1 MVIIGI
7 TGPSGSG
14 KSEICAKLNA
24 AGIPTLNAD
33 KIYHRL
39 LTPPSELLDLLA
51 EHFGQEII
59 RDVGTLDR
67 SALAAKVFAPGAES
81 ELETLNRI
89 THGRVLAKM
98 SSLISQYSK
107 MGCSAL
113 TADVP
118 LLFESGFDKE
128 CDLTVAV
135 VADKAI
141 RTERIMKR
149 DGMEYEAAV
158 ARTSAQKPEGFY
170 TSRADIVIKNNS
182 GEDELEKEVSALLEK
197 IGEII
202 KCQGRKK

>member
-14 KSEICAKLNA
+14 KSEVCTKLNA

-33 KIYHRL
+33 NIYHRL
-39 LTPPSELLDLLA
+39 LTPPSELLDLIA
-51 EHFGQEII
+51 ERFGNEVI
-59 RDVGTLDR
+59 RDDGTLDR
-67 SALAAKVFAPGAES
+67 STLAVKVFAPGAE
-81 ELETLNRI
+81 EALEALNSI

-98 SSLISQYSK
+98 NSLISQYSN
-107 MGCSAL
+107 MGCRVL

-118 LLFESGFDKE
+118 LLFESGFDSE

-149 DGMEYEAAV
+149 DGISYEAAA
-158 ARTSAQKPEGFY
+158 ARTAAQKPEDFY
-170 TSRADIVIKNNS
+170 TSRADTVIKNNS
-182 GEDELEKEVSALLEK
+182 GESELEKEIAPLLER
-197 IGEII
+197 IGEIR
-202 KCQGRKK
+202 KCKERKK